1 MRARIVLDRKLVDEA
16 MRLGGVTTK
25 REIVE
30 AALREFVARRRS
42 RRVLGLARADLI
54 APDYDVRAVRRTMRR
69 GPG

>member
-1 MRARIVLDRKLVDEA
+1 MRTRIVLDQKLVDEA

-42 RRVLGLARADLI
+42 RRVLGLVGADLI
-54 APDYDVRAVRRTMRR
+54 DPDYDVRAVRRTMRR
-69 GPG
+69 GSG

>member
-1 MRARIVLDRKLVDEA
+1 MRTNIVLDEKLVDEA
-16 MRLGGVTTK
+16 MRLGGATTK

-42 RRVLGLARADLI
+42 RRALGLAGADLI
-54 APDYDVRAVRRTMRR
+54 CPDYDVRAVRRAMRR